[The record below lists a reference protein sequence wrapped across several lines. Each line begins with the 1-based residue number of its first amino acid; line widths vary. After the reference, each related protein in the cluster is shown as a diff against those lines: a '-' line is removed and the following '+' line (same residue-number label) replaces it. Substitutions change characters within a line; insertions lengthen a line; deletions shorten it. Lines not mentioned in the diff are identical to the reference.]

1 MTHDEN
7 YYKARF
13 KFDKDRTKVWRA
25 ICEFIQKKFVSENA
39 TILELGAGY
48 CDFIN
53 NIQGQKKYALDIDKN
68 AEQYKSE
75 EVTFFCQSTT
85 DPLNLEQDEI
95 DFVFASNLFEHLDND
110 QLDATMKNLGKHLKK
125 GGKIALM
132 QPNYKYCAADYF
144 DDYTHVKVFSHV
156 SLSDFLVSHGYEI
169 EKCIPRFVPFSMKS
183 RLPKSYF
190 LTKLFVNSPIRPTA
204 KQMLVVAKKV

>member
-1 MTHDEN
+1 MSEKNN
-7 YYKARF
+7 YYKTRF

-25 ICEFIQKKFVSENA
+25 LCEFIQKFAVPNP
-39 TILELGAGY
+39 TVLELGAGY

-53 NIQGQKKYALDIDKN
+53 NFKAKAKYALDIDPTSKEYAN
-68 AEQYKSE
+68 PA
-75 EVTFFCQSTT
+75 VTFFQQKTI
-85 DPLNLEQDEI
+85 DPIDLPSNSV
-95 DFVFASNLFEHLDND
+95 DFVFASNLFEHLND
-110 QLDATMKNLGKHLKK
+110 EALNATMQNLSKHLKV

-132 QPNYKYCAADYF
+132 QPNYKYCSKDYF

-156 SLSDFLVSHGYEI
+156 SLSDFLQAHGYKI
-169 EKCIPRFVPFSMKS
+169 TKCIPRFVPFSMKS

-204 KQMLVVAKKV
+204 KQMLIIAEKT